1 MALEFVAA
9 EEVVFVAA
17 GAVGAS
23 QAADQKHRN
32 ADSHQDSQDASVRR
46 EPMDQ
51 MMHIQDTHIADKSFA
66 DEPKGASK

>member
-1 MALEFVAA
+1 VAA

-23 QAADQKHRN
+23 QAADEKDGN
-32 ADSHQDSQDASVRR
+32 AHCDQDSQDASVRR
-46 EPMDQ
+46 EPMNQ

>member
-1 MALEFVAA
+1 VAA

-23 QAADQKHRN
+23 QAADEKDCN
-32 ADSHQDSQDASVRR
+32 AHCHQDSQDASVRR

-51 MMHIQDTHIADKSFA
+51 VMHIQDTHIVDKSFA
-66 DEPKGASK
+66 DEPRGTSK